1 MTAVK
6 TGVVG
11 VGYLGKFHAEKY
23 AQLPE
28 AELVG
33 VADIDSGRAREIAA
47 RFQVPAYTDFHDLIG
62 KADAV
67 SIAVPTTFHHALA
80 REFLRHGVDVL
91 LEKPMTTT
99 LAEADELIDIARAN
113 DRILQIGHLERY
125 NAALMAIKDML
136 RQPLFIESHRIAP
149 FKERGIE
156 VDVILDLMIHDI
168 DIILSLVNAPVT
180 RIDAVGVPVLTSR
193 MDIANVRLQFA
204 TGCIANITASRIS
217 AKEMRKIRLFQHDA
231 YLSIDFAG
239 QEVDIFKKLPDADI
253 DGIPQI
259 TYENIDIKQGDS
271 LAQEISAFLSAVRSR
286 QKPEVSGE
294 AGRNALKVALEII
307 EQIKSTQPSI
317 T

>member
-271 LAQEISAFLSAVRSR
+271 LAQEISAFLAAVRSR

>member
-67 SIAVPTTFHHALA
+67 SIAVPTTFHHAIA